1 MSQNE
6 EVKPEGEE
14 TKSEETKQDGSPIG
28 DFWKDVEAALVDAA
42 TIARTRARDLYVE
55 EELAERTSTLRKGFA
70 KSREAKK
77 ELQKMNPDMKTRDL
91 QGKVVE
97 QWSNDAWVKKQKA
110 VEALTK
116 LEKALNAALGGKYED
131 LKKLV

>member
-6 EVKPEGEE
+6 EVKPEAEESKPE
-14 TKSEETKQDGSPIG
+14 TKDGSPIG
-28 DFWKDVEAALVDAA
+28 DFWKEVESALSDAA
-42 TIARTRARDLYVE
+42 TVARSRLKDLYVE
-55 EELAERTSTLRKGFA
+55 EEIQERTQTLKKGFTKA
-70 KSREAKK
+70 REAKK
-77 ELQKMNPDMKTRDL
+77 ELQKMKPDMKSRDL

-97 QWSNDAWVKKQKA
+97 QWSNEAWDKKQKA

-116 LEKALNAALGGKYED
+116 LEKALNAALEGKGYED